1 MSASIIDFVNC
12 HTENEVGDTKYI
24 NDKCLN
30 VKEINCDNGYVQNTI
45 KMRSLTPDTYLGLDA
60 NNNMV
65 SKETPISSSSPYA
78 ILSGVLTPQTV
89 PSGTNQFLNF
99 GSSTIIRR
107 NKVDIDPSF
116 QTFTI
121 SEVGVYLVDLSISC
135 DVINGIA
142 SLSFFLN
149 EFSQFLLDQVNGTNT
164 DIPCAKLTLKGFMNV
179 VAGTPSFCRFQISSQ
194 FSDLTFRNPQLSI
207 TPV

>member
-1 MSASIIDFVNC
+1 MSSSIIDFVNC
-12 HTENEVGDTKYI
+12 HTENETGQTKYI

-30 VKEINCDNGYVQNTI
+30 VKEINCDNGYIQNTI
-45 KMRSLTPDTYLGLDA
+45 KMISLTPDTYLGLDA

-78 ILSGVLTPQTV
+78 ILSGVLTPQVV
-89 PSGTNQFLNF
+89 PAGTNQFLNF
-99 GSSTIIRR
+99 GSSTIIRQ

-121 SEVGVYLVDLSISC
+121 SEVGVYLVDLSITC
-135 DVINGIA
+135 DVINGSA
-142 SLSFFLN
+142 SLAFLLN
-149 EFSQFLLDQVNGTNT
+149 EFSQFLLDRVDANSTS
-164 DIPCAKLTLKGFMNV
+164 ILSSKMTLKGFMNV
-179 VAGTPSFCRFQISSQ
+179 VAGTPSFCRFRISAENNGM
-194 FSDLTFRNPQLSI
+194 TFRNPQLSI